1 LISQYTNEQK
11 EAVYRRYK
19 KGETGTAIAIDV
31 GIPRSTVYGWIKK
44 FSDIEAGET
53 GVSLKKFRSLEHKVK
68 RLKNTIEI
76 MNKSHCLATD
86 PLEVKLEALEKLY
99 GQYSVHM
106 LCDALNVSRATFYNH
121 IWRNKRDNTWYAKR
135 REELRIKIQQIYDDN
150 HQIYGASKI
159 CAVMKREG
167 YRISE
172 KMVRQIMC
180 DLGLLSIREDAKD
193 FYDKYKSR
201 YNNRLKQNF
210 SVDAPNQ
217 VWVGDI
223 TCFRFK
229 NVTYHICVIIDLFAR
244 VVVGYKIGRKNST
257 QLAKSTFKNAY
268 ENRGKPKGLIFH
280 SDRGGCY
287 VSYSYREYLKV
298 LNVEQSFSR
307 SGMPYD
313 NAVIE
318 SFFATMK
325 REELYRVKYR
335 SENEFKT
342 AVDVY
347 IQFYNQNR
355 PHSTNKYKTPNER
368 EDEYF
373 TKQADL

>member
-1 LISQYTNEQK
+1 MIPQYTNKEK
-11 EAVYRRYK
+11 EAIYQRYK
-19 KGETGTAIAIDV
+19 KGESGNAIALDT
-31 GIPRSTVYGWIKK
+31 GIPRSTIYSWIKK
-44 FSDIEAGET
+44 LSDDEAGEM
-53 GVSLKKFRSLEHKVK
+53 GVSVKNFRLLEHKVK
-68 RLKNTIEI
+68 RLETTIEI
-76 MNKSHCLATD
+76 MNKSHCFATD
-86 PLEVKLEALEKLY
+86 PLAIKLKALEKLY

-106 LCDALNVSRATFYNH
+106 LCDALDVSRGTFYNH

-150 HQIYGASKI
+150 NQIYGSNKI

-167 YRISE
+167 YHISE
-172 KMVRQIMC
+172 KMVRQIMQ
-180 DLGLLSIREDAKD
+180 DLGLLSIREDAKS
-193 FYDKYKSR
+193 FYDKYKSQ
-201 YNNRLKQNF
+201 YNNRLKQKF
-210 SVDAPNQ
+210 TVDAPNQ

-223 TCFRFK
+223 TCFRLK
-229 NVTYHICVIIDLFAR
+229 DVTYHICVILDLFAR
-244 VVVGYKIGRKNST
+244 AVVGYKIGRKNST
-257 QLAKSTFKNAY
+257 QLAKSTFKKAY
-268 ENRGKPKGLIFH
+268 ENRGKPSGLLFH

-287 VSYSYREYLKV
+287 VSYAYREYLK
-298 LNVEQSFSR
+298 LLQVEQSFSR
-307 SGMPYD
+307 SGVPYD

-335 SENEFKT
+335 SENEFRT

-355 PHSTNKYKTPNER
+355 PHRTNKYKTPSER

-373 TKQADL
+373 SKQEDL